1 MEKWVYYKNTPYSS
15 IISKLLELN
24 DIIEVIQH
32 PLYTE
37 LFYIYSNKKNYLN
50 SMMISSNV
58 LFNHFIRLSELRNNL
73 LDNILNT

>member
-15 IISKLLELN
+15 IISKLLEVN

-37 LFYIYSNKKNYLN
+37 
-50 SMMISSNV
+50 
-58 LFNHFIRLSELRNNL
+58 
-73 LDNILNT
+73 